1 MKMEGARKD
10 NRNIQI
16 VIFHCTLHK
25 QSICK
30 QLETVPAGPVKAMA
44 PEHSDQV
51 DLTALLRLG
60 PSSPALGG
68 SVIWPF

>member
-30 QLETVPAGPVKAMA
+30 QLETVPAGPIKAMA

-51 DLTALLRLG
+51 DLTALLPLLRLG

-68 SVIWPF
+68 SAI